1 MKEFFVK
8 IDNYPHMEALWVNA
22 AALITVIC
30 LGAITMAYGNY
41 GFTPRLIATISTCMA
56 GLVCFLAQL
65 KPSLV
70 IKLTMLSFLVD
81 LVFLIG

>member
-22 AALITVIC
+22 SALITVIC
-30 LGAITMAYGNY
+30 LGAITMSYGNFD
-41 GFTPRLIATISTCMA
+41 FTARLIATISTCMA

-70 IKLTMLSFLVD
+70 IKLTAFSFLVD
-81 LVFLIG
+81 LIFLIG